1 MKIGF
6 IGAGRVGCTMGK
18 YLVMNGAE
26 VTGYWSRTPEHA
38 KEAAEFTDTTYYEAV
53 NDLIDNSDAVILTV
67 SDDAIR
73 KVFKW
78 ICEVADM
85 KEKIVC
91 HTSGAT
97 SSGVFDDAPYQV
109 YGYSIHPV
117 YACSDRFNSYKT
129 FSNAFITIE
138 GHEKY
143 LGSVREVFDNAG
155 LTTGVIDDP
164 GSKIRYH
171 AAAVIASNLV
181 CGMYEAA
188 AELLESCGF
197 DRTQAETALNGL
209 FLDNATGIVNKGVT
223 AQLTGPLDRGD
234 AGTIRAHLDS
244 FTEEES
250 KVYIEAS
257 KYVLEIAKRKNK
269 DRDYSEIESLLKGET
284 L

>member
-18 YLVMNGAE
+18 YLACHGAE
-26 VTGYWSRTPEHA
+26 ITGYWSRNPEHA
-38 KEAAEFTDTTYYEAV
+38 REAAEFTDTTYFKAAK
-53 NDLIDNSDAVILTV
+53 DLIDNSDAVILTV
-67 SDDAIR
+67 SDDAIHD
-73 KVFKW
+73 VFKW
-78 ICEVADM
+78 ICAEADM
-85 KEKIVC
+85 REKIVC

-97 SSGVFDDAPYQV
+97 SSGVFNDAPYQV

-143 LGSVREVFDNAG
+143 LDEVRRVFIDAG
-155 LTTGVIDDP
+155 LSTGVIDSD
-164 GSKIRYH
+164 SKVRYH
-171 AAAVIASNLV
+171 AAAVMASNLV

-188 AELLESCGF
+188 AELLQSCGF
-197 DRTQAETALNGL
+197 DREQSEMALNGL

-223 AQLTGPLDRGD
+223 AQLTGPLERGD
-234 AGTIRAHLDS
+234 AGTIRAHLES
-244 FTEEES
+244 FTDEES
-250 KVYIEAS
+250 KVYKEAS
-257 KYVLEIAKRKNK
+257 KYVLSIAKRKNE
-269 DRDYSEIESLLKGET
+269 DRDYSEIESLLKGES